1 VNASTDVS
9 AGGTGNVTD
18 PIGDGAGAGGAAWG
32 GTRWR
37 LEIEH
42 TTTFTY
48 DAPVRLSYNETRL
61 LPIDD
66 ERQRTVTAGV
76 WTTPNAHQQRYTDY
90 WGTRVVAFDV
100 PESHRGLEIRLEA
113 VVETPV
119 DPWAAVATEAD
130 AAWSDL
136 VASAPELDE
145 LLLPTPYTA
154 APADLV
160 RLALGLRDG
169 AGTPRNTVLAAASWA
184 NGAIEYETGVTGVH
198 TSAAEA
204 LEAGKGV
211 CQDLAHLTIALLRA
225 CGVPARYVSGYLHP
239 KVNPV
244 VGEEA
249 VGQSHA
255 WVEAWTGA
263 WWPVDPTN
271 LLTPGPRHV
280 VVARGRD
287 YADVAPVR
295 GIYAGSA
302 GNSLTAK
309 VTVTR
314 TA

>member
-1 VNASTDVS
+1 MTGPAGDEAS
-9 AGGTGNVTD
+9 
-18 PIGDGAGAGGAAWG
+18 
-32 GTRWR
+32 WR

-42 TTTFTY
+42 TTAFIY
-48 DAPVRLSYNETRL
+48 DAPVRLSYNESRL
-61 LPIDD
+61 LPADD
-66 ERQRTVTAGV
+66 ERQRTVSASVSTS
-76 WTTPNAHQQRYTDY
+76 PNAHQQRYTDY

-100 PESHRGLEIRLEA
+100 PESHTSLEIRLVA
-113 VVETPV
+113 VVDTNAEPS
-119 DPWAAVATEAD
+119 AAAAGEAD
-130 AAWSDL
+130 DELDVSWRDL
-136 VASAPELDE
+136 PIGVPGLDE
-145 LLLPTPYTA
+145 LLLPTAYTE
-154 APADLV
+154 APAG
-160 RLALGLRDG
+160 LAEIALELRG
-169 AGTPRNTVLAAASWA
+169 NTPRDTVYAAASWA
-184 NGAIEYETGVTGVH
+184 NAAIAYETGVTGVH

-204 LEAGKGV
+204 LAAGKGV

-225 CGVPARYVSGYLHP
+225 AGVPARYVSGYLHP
-239 KVNPV
+239 KANPV
-244 VGEEA
+244 IGEEA

-302 GNSLTAK
+302 GNSLTTTVK
-309 VTVTR
+309 VTR